1 VAAIALV
8 AQPIAAGGASR
19 PELPAGAP
27 PPSPR
32 PGRRGAR
39 PGVALW
45 LALLG
50 LATLG
55 FNKTRL
61 AGWAV
66 SDLIFLLGAVVTALK
81 MLSGKTADLA
91 PATMRKTSPPVLVG
105 TIVLG
110 CAGTLSCFQSF
121 TPFDSAE
128 MVVRIV
134 WITLVWFWFLRAV
147 CPNRST
153 LNRMFKAFELT
164 VIISCTGAILGYFGI
179 VHLTADNPDNRQAA
193 FFGHPNE
200 LGGMLA
206 VAVPFVVLGIPW
218 RKSATRLPWRR
229 IATFVLIVF
238 ALGTTGSMTAFV
250 ATAVALTSALG
261 LTLLTRGPRP
271 AGSRI
276 PSPIP
281 VLLGLAV
288 AVGGIF
294 WLFSS
299 DLPVIERFTQLEGGG
314 SSVSESVSSR
324 ENLNDYVIDNL
335 DNSLVVGVGLD
346 ANTTFVGDEEGAEGA
361 SRIHNLYLKLLYE
374 TGLPGL
380 VGLLIVLVTSIRQAW
395 RLVVNTRGTELHP
408 VAVAILSS
416 ILAINVFAM
425 FQPIFAQRFY
435 WLPLAFVSVLWA
447 LRREEL
453 RERNGDRL
461 EPVAA
466 PLV

>member
-134 WITLVWFWFLRAV
+134 DHAGVVLVPARRLPQPLDAEPDVQGLRADRHHQLHRGD
-147 CPNRST
+147 PR
-153 LNRMFKAFELT
+153 LLR
-164 VIISCTGAILGYFGI
+164 
-179 VHLTADNPDNRQAA
+179 HRPPHRRQ
-193 FFGHPNE
+193 P
-200 LGGMLA
+200 
-206 VAVPFVVLGIPW
+206 
-218 RKSATRLPWRR
+218 
-229 IATFVLIVF
+229 
-238 ALGTTGSMTAFV
+238 
-250 ATAVALTSALG
+250 
-261 LTLLTRGPRP
+261 
-271 AGSRI
+271 
-276 PSPIP
+276 
-281 VLLGLAV
+281 
-288 AVGGIF
+288 
-294 WLFSS
+294 
-299 DLPVIERFTQLEGGG
+299 
-314 SSVSESVSSR
+314 
-324 ENLNDYVIDNL
+324 
-335 DNSLVVGVGLD
+335 
-346 ANTTFVGDEEGAEGA
+346 
-361 SRIHNLYLKLLYE
+361 
-374 TGLPGL
+374 
-380 VGLLIVLVTSIRQAW
+380 
-395 RLVVNTRGTELHP
+395 
-408 VAVAILSS
+408 
-416 ILAINVFAM
+416 
-425 FQPIFAQRFY
+425 
-435 WLPLAFVSVLWA
+435 
-447 LRREEL
+447 
-453 RERNGDRL
+453 
-461 EPVAA
+461 
-466 PLV
+466 